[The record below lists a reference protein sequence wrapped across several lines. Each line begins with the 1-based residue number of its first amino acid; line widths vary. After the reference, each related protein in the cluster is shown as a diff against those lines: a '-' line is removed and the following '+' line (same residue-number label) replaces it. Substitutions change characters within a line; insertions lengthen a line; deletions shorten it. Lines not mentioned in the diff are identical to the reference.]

1 MRLNYRPE
9 IDGLRAIAVCSVIL
23 YHAQINILGY
33 HYFKGG
39 FLGVDIFFVISGYL
53 ITSIILDE
61 LFKTGLFSFKH
72 FYQRRIR
79 RILPALFVVM
89 LVSIPF
95 AWLYLLPSDLVDF
108 SKSILSSL
116 TFSSNFYF
124 HYSGLEYGA
133 QESLF
138 LPFLHTWSLSIEEQY
153 YVLFPLF
160 LFFVFKYFRKYLI
173 HTLITIFIISLG
185 LSDWGSKNYESATFY
200 LPHSRIWE
208 LLAGSILAYFEIIL
222 GNRKK
227 NQISYLILPTV
238 GVVLIVYSIIF
249 FDDKIRHPSFYT
261 LLPVIG
267 TCLIIWFSNKGEF
280 ITRLLSSNLFVGI
293 GLISY
298 SLYLW
303 HYPIFAFYR
312 YAFASGSLWIKLFLL
327 IGLISVSMLSY
338 FIVEK
343 KCRNKKVKFIKL
355 LRYLSITVILIFFV
369 NSYILYS
376 NGFPQRVLIENI
388 SIDRQL
394 YFNQISSWQ
403 KEFDKK
409 NINNNS
415 NNLKKKIIIFGDSH
429 AKNFAMIFQT
439 NKDLFNE
446 YEFNPVGRTTIL
458 FNFFKK
464 KIKEKK
470 LNLLIKDSDIILF
483 SYNYNDAE
491 FKNVEKAIKL
501 IKKNTNKKIILT
513 TNNPVYSLYGSRFT
527 ELDFFLI
534 KNKKIPNSTELIKL
548 EKKYYNF
555 LKNNNSY
562 NYFNNELKKLS
573 KKYNVKLLD
582 KSLYQCNHEKK
593 RCSILTIDNNK
604 INWDSDHHTLDG
616 ARYFGKLI
624 YNSSWFDVN

>member
-23 YHAQINILGY
+23 YHAQISILGY

-61 LFKTGLFSFKH
+61 LFKTGVFSFKH

-95 AWLYLLPSDLVDF
+95 GWLYLLPSDLVVF

-200 LPHSRIWE
+200 FPHSRIWE

-280 ITRLLSSNLFVGI
+280 VTRLLSSNLFVGI

-312 YAFASGSLWIKLFLL
+312 YTFASGSLWVKLFLF
-327 IGLISVSMLSY
+327 IGLVSVSMLSY

-355 LRYLSITVILIFFV
+355 LRYLFITVILIFFV
-369 NSYILYS
+369 NLYILYN
-376 NGFPQRVLIENI
+376 NGSPRRALIENI

-394 YFNQISSWQ
+394 YFNQISNWQ

-409 NINNNS
+409 NVNNNS
-415 NNLKKKIIIFGDSH
+415 DNLKKKIIIFGDSH

-458 FNFFKK
+458 FDFFKK

-491 FKNVEKAIKL
+491 FKNVKKAIKL

-604 INWDSDHHTLDG
+604 INWDSDHHTLNG
-616 ARYFGKLI
+616 AKYFGKLI

>member
-1 MRLNYRPE
+1 MKLNYRPE

-33 HYFKGG
+33 QYFKGG

-53 ITSIILDE
+53 ITSIILNE
-61 LFKTGLFSFKH
+61 LFKTGMFSFKH

-79 RILPALFVVM
+79 RILPVLFFVM

-95 AWLYLLPSDLVDF
+95 AWLYLLPSNLVDF

-116 TFSSNFYF
+116 IFSSNIYF
-124 HYSGLEYGA
+124 HYSGLEYTA

-160 LFFVFKYFRKYLI
+160 LFLIFKYFRKYLI
-173 HTLITIFIISLG
+173 HTLIITFVISLG
-185 LSDWGSKNYESATFY
+185 LADWGSKNYESATFY
-200 LPHSRIWE
+200 FPHARIWE

-222 GNRKK
+222 DNKK
-227 NQISYLILPTV
+227 KYQTLNLILPTI
-238 GVVLIVYSIIF
+238 GAILIGYSIIF
-249 FDDKIRHPSFYT
+249 FDDKMLHPSFYT

-280 ITRLLSSNLFVGI
+280 VTKLLSSNLFVGI

-312 YAFASGSLWIKLFLL
+312 YSFASGSLWVKLFLAL
-327 IGLISVSMLSY
+327 GLISLSTLSY
-338 FIVEK
+338 FIIEK
-343 KCRNKKVKFIKL
+343 NCRDQKFKFIKL
-355 LRYLSITVILIFFV
+355 LKYLFITAILIFFV
-369 NSYILYS
+369 NSYILYK
-376 NGFPQRVLIENI
+376 NGYPKRALIENI

-394 YFNQISSWQ
+394 YFDQISNWQ
-403 KEFDKK
+403 NEFQRE
-409 NINNNS
+409 NIDNNS
-415 NNLKKKIIIFGDSH
+415 NYSKKKIVIFGDSH
-429 AKNFAMIFQT
+429 AKNFAMIFQS
-439 NKDLFNE
+439 NKSLFNE
-446 YEFNPVGRTTIL
+446 YEFYSLGRVPIL
-458 FNFFKK
+458 FDFF
-464 KIKEKK
+464 EKK
-470 LNLLIKDSDIILF
+470 NIENKLSILIKNSDIIIF
-483 SYNYNDAE
+483 SYNYIDAE
-491 FKNVEKAIKL
+491 IKNVEKAIKL
-501 IKKNTNKKIILT
+501 IKQKTNKNIILT
-513 TNNPVYSLYGSRFT
+513 TNNPIYSLYGSRFT

-534 KNKKIPNSTELIKL
+534 KNKRLPNSTELIKL

-555 LKNNNSY
+555 LKANQSY
-562 NYFNNELKKLS
+562 NHINNELKKLS
-573 KKYNVKLLD
+573 IKHDVKLLD
-582 KSLYQCNHEKK
+582 KSLYQCNHQKK
-593 RCSILTIDNNK
+593 RCSVLSKDNNK

-624 YNSSWFDVN
+624 HNSGWLDVD